1 MILPLFSDTISED
14 ATAIGASWIMYG
26 MFLMDIYIVPPI
38 LLMGLKLTICF
49 PYKCILGKL
58 IREPIYNHQLF
69 IESEGKT

>member
-1 MILPLFSDTISED
+1 
-14 ATAIGASWIMYG
+14 MYG

-49 PYKCILGKL
+49 PYKCVLGKL
-58 IREPIYNHQLF
+58 NREPIYNHQLF